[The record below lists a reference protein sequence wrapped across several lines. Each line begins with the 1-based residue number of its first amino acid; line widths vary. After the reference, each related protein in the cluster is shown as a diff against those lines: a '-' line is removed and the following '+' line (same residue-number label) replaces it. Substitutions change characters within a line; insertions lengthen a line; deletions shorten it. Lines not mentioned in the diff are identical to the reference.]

1 MLYLQ
6 DFYVY
11 IRFRLNIKVLQ
22 NFPFIMQNL
31 WQISNET
38 WNVSG
43 KFAFDSEK
51 IFVLTSKT
59 ELSMIFKGLV
69 KVFNLDV
76 EISETIDMTY
86 LLIEEKIVF
95 ITKNS
100 IISFNPE
107 SKECINEGQM
117 NGEISSAK
125 WSSNQEFLSIFLN
138 NGTLVLQNSELEI
151 TKVHENLGKG
161 PGCIS

>member
-1 MLYLQ
+1 
-6 DFYVY
+6 
-11 IRFRLNIKVLQ
+11 
-22 NFPFIMQNL
+22 MQNL

-95 ITKNS
+95 WN
-100 IISFNPE
+100 FQ
-107 SKECINEGQM
+107 GF
-117 NGEISSAK
+117 AL
-125 WSSNQEFLSIFLN
+125 F
-138 NGTLVLQNSELEI
+138 
-151 TKVHENLGKG
+151 
-161 PGCIS
+161 